1 MNAPA
6 KQPLP
11 MRNGRIPDSTLV
23 WVSRIAAGFCVV
35 LVFGMLL
42 SHVRVAPHDPLT
54 SRALEE
60 KKAQLRDHPADETL
74 KEEIRRLDLAIR
86 QRYFRHVSFIH
97 MGGWLLA
104 GGLIAFLLAAGHL
117 ATRHQ
122 PLHFPKPRPA
132 ASRRKAQAHFGR
144 WAVASAGSLSGLLLL
159 GLAASVQTL
168 VPTTPQ
174 ELARLLRGD
183 ADEVMI
189 PDSTLKE
196 WLTQWPRFRGPLGDG
211 VAFSSELVVG
221 WDGTTGE
228 GIAWKSP
235 TPLPGYNSPIL
246 WGDRVFLS
254 GGTETTRAVWCYDI
268 HDGRIL
274 WQTPVPPMN
283 VPGSGGL
290 DVLDYTGYAASTM
303 ATDGRRVFA
312 IFVTGELI
320 ALDFA
325 GQIVWSKHLGVP
337 ENMYGYASSLHAE
350 PGWLIVQY
358 DQGEPDDDKSRL
370 YAFDPATGAV
380 RWEQRRRVPAT
391 WTSPLVIETG
401 GQRQLITLA
410 DPWAISYDLSSGQE
424 LWRVECVGGDLA
436 PSPIYAGGLFY
447 VVYPHQSVMAIR
459 PDGEG
464 DVTESHLVW
473 QYDEGAPDIT
483 SPVSNGT
490 YLFHVSTFGT
500 LVCLDAQT
508 GESLAERQLDLEFNA
523 SPTLVGDRLL
533 LIATSGLTL
542 VLTADPALEE
552 LHRMELGE
560 KVHASPAI
568 LNGRLYIRSDEHLF
582 AIGPGDSFLT
592 VSLSTETDGY

>member
-6 KQPLP
+6 KLPLP
-11 MRNGRIPDSTLV
+11 IRTGRIPDSTLR
-23 WVSRIAAGFCVV
+23 WLARIAAGFCVV
-35 LVFGMLL
+35 VLFAMIF

-60 KKAQLRDHPADETL
+60 KKAELHDNPLDESL
-74 KEEIRRLDLAIR
+74 KEEIRHLDLAIR
-86 QRYFRHVSFIH
+86 QRYFRHVTFNH

-104 GGLIAFLLAAGHL
+104 GGLIAFLLAARQL
-117 ATRHQ
+117 ATRHE
-122 PLHFPKPRPA
+122 PLPLPQPRPA
-132 ASRRKAQAHFGR
+132 ASAVKAQARLGR
-144 WAVASAGSLSGLLLL
+144 WAVASAGALSALLLL
-159 GLAASVQTL
+159 GLVASVQTM
-168 VPTTPQ
+168 VPTTPE
-174 ELARLLRGD
+174 ELARLLGGD
-183 ADEVMI
+183 EAEMMI
-189 PDSTLKE
+189 PDSTLE
-196 WLTQWPRFRGPLGDG
+196 DWLTQWPRFRGPLGDG
-211 VAFSSELVVG
+211 VALSPELPTG

-228 GIAWKSP
+228 GIVWKSP
-235 TPLPGYNSPIL
+235 IPLPGYNSPVI
-246 WGDRVFLS
+246 WEDRVFLS
-254 GGTETTRAVWCYDI
+254 GGTESTRAVWCYDI
-268 HDGRIL
+268 HDGRML
-274 WQTPVPPMN
+274 WETTVPPMTA
-283 VPGSGGL
+283 PAGGSL
-290 DVLDYTGYAASTM
+290 DVLDYTGYAASTV

-312 IFVTGELI
+312 IFVTGELM
-320 ALDFA
+320 ALDFD
-325 GQIVWSKHLGVP
+325 GQVVWSKHLGVP

-380 RWEQRRRVPAT
+380 RWEQRRLVPAT
-391 WTSPLVIETG
+391 WTSPVVIQTG

-410 DPWAISYDLSSGQE
+410 DPWAISYDLSGGQE
-424 LWRVECVGGDLA
+424 LWRLECVGGDLA
-436 PSPIYAGGLFY
+436 PSPIYAGGLLY

-490 YLFHVSTFGT
+490 HLFHVSTFGT

-552 LHRMELGE
+552 LDRMELGE

-568 LNGRLYIRSDEHLF
+568 LDGRLYVRSDEHLF
-582 AIGPGDSFLT
+582 AIGPASPLLT
-592 VSLSTETDGY
+592 VSLPTTADGN